1 MFFDIEGSLESST
14 SKFQNLSAQID
25 SLKKKLNENVIDSNM
40 NAIYENV
47 SKQFVS
53 MNDSATK
60 LVRSMGG
67 VFLATEQSAKY
78 ANSFRSTLMKAV
90 EVNKDLGATFKDAND
105 TVQALAS
112 AMGRMVNPSSEVV
125 SNMIVMAKSTG
136 LSNAEIGG
144 MVASISKFKG
154 TQAEALDMM
163 SDIAMEARKTGINTA
178 AYMKAVNENIK
189 KASGFGFKN
198 GIEGVKNMAKQAA
211 MLRTTIESI
220 GAKGLQ
226 SKVLDPEG
234 ALQTAASFQMLG
246 GAVGKLADPFQLLRM
261 AQSDMEGLQNEL
273 VKSTSS
279 AFKFNKET
287 GRFDAS
293 TQDLYRL
300 REQAE
305 LTGANFDEM
314 LEAGKEAAKLDYLKN
329 SIPSL
334 SSLNEEQQGLINSL
348 SEIGSD
354 GKIMFDLPG
363 FDELDKDGKIRDL
376 TTLMEDQDFNKAL
389 KEYQINAGKTEKDI
403 ALSQMTIEEDQLAA
417 LLEIQQAVVLGL
429 DPAAQ
434 ETFRQNLI
442 TASET
447 AAEQGTSLAEQ
458 LKKTS
463 GEYVGLQ
470 AAAEAKG
477 VSGAPKIEIAP
488 DVTDSLDTKIADLK
502 TKLGLE
508 DGLIPANGSAPTI
521 LKRGAIYK
529 GLATDD
535 VAVGEGLGKALNSL
549 GNSGGG
555 NVGGKIDININLT
568 GSIGGD
574 PGQIT
579 KMFNSPQVQK
589 QIMDTVLYKLNDYKK
604 QQGVI
609 A

>member
-1 MFFDIEGSLESST
+1 
-14 SKFQNLSAQID
+14 
-25 SLKKKLNENVIDSNM
+25 M

-53 MNDSATK
+53 INDSATK
-60 LVRSMGG
+60 LVRNMGG
-67 VFLATEQSAKY
+67 VFLATKESAKF
-78 ANSFRSTLMKAV
+78 ANDFRARLMEAV
-90 EVNKDLGATFKDAND
+90 NANRELGATFKDANE
-105 TVQALAS
+105 TVQALAD
-112 AMGRMVNPSSEVV
+112 AMGRMVNPSSDVISDMV
-125 SNMIVMAKSTG
+125 TMAKSTG
-136 LSNAEIGG
+136 LSNKEIGG
-144 MVASISKFKG
+144 MVANISKFKG
-154 TQAEALDMM
+154 TQSEALKMM
-163 SDIAMEARKTGINTA
+163 SDIAMDARKTGINTA
-178 AYMKAVNENIK
+178 AYMKNVNENLK
-189 KASGFGFKN
+189 KASGFGFKS
-198 GIEGVKNMAKQAA
+198 GVDGVKNMAKQAA

-226 SKVLDPEG
+226 AKILDPEG
-234 ALQTAASFQMLG
+234 AIEAAASFQMLG

-329 SIPSL
+329 SLPSL

-363 FDELDKDGKIRDL
+363 FDEKDKEGEIRDL
-376 TTLMEDQDFNKAL
+376 ATLMKDQDFNKAL
-389 KEYQINAGKTEKDI
+389 KEYQIQQGLTEKDI
-403 ALSQMTIEEDQLAA
+403 AISQMTIEEDQLAA
-417 LLEIQQAVVLGL
+417 LLQIQQAVVLGL
-429 DPAAQ
+429 DPTAQ
-434 ETFRQNLI
+434 EKFRENLI
-442 TASET
+442 KASNK
-447 AAEQGTSLAEQ
+447 AADQGTKLADE

-463 GEYVGLQ
+463 GEFVGLR
-470 AAAEAKG
+470 AAADAQG
-477 VSGAPKIEIAP
+477 VSNVPDITIAT
-488 DVTDSLDTKIADLK
+488 DVTNSLDTKIRELK
-502 TKLGLE
+502 DALGIE
-508 DGLIPANGSAPTI
+508 DGLFPANGSAPTI

-535 VAVGEGLGKALNSL
+535 VAVGEGLGNALNSL
-549 GNSGGG
+549 GKSGGG
-555 NVGGKIDININLT
+555 NLSGAIDININLN
-568 GSIGGD
+568 GAISGD
-574 PGQIT
+574 NGQIS
-579 KMFNSPQVQK
+579 KMFNSPEIQK
-589 QIMDTVLYKLNDYKK
+589 QIMDTVLYKLNDYKR

-609 A
+609 S

>member
-1 MFFDIEGSLESST
+1 MFFDIDGSLESST
-14 SKFQNLSAQID
+14 SKFKNLSDQISD
-25 SLKKKLNENVIDSNM
+25 LQSKLKENVIDSDM